1 MENVENI
8 SVTLPMEVIMAEII
22 TAGFILLI
30 DFVVSIVIII
40 ELIYK

>member
-8 SVTLPMEVIMAEII
+8 SATLPMEVIMAEII

-30 DFVVSIVIII
+30 DFAVSIIIII